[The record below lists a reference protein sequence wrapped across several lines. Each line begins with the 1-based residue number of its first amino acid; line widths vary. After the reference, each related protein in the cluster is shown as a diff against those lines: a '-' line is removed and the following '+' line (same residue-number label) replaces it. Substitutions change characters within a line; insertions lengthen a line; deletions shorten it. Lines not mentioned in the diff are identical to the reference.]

1 LVLVF
6 LVLVFFSL
14 FLFKVVAKFFFFS

>member
-14 FLFKVVAKFFFFS
+14 FLFKVVAKFFLFS